1 MRPLVRSVLLL
12 ALAVSSVSAARG
24 KPARKPPA
32 PVRAA
37 PPAAEAAPL
46 QRGPTRL
53 DFTDPRLI
61 TGQLN
66 SGAVYLYERK
76 ELKGRSMVKLR
87 EDFRD
92 ELDPTRLR

>member
-1 MRPLVRSVLLL
+1 MRPLLRSALVL
-12 ALAVSSVSAARG
+12 ALALSSVSAARG
-24 KPARKPPA
+24 RPSRKVPA
-32 PVRAA
+32 PAPAA
-37 PPAAEAAPL
+37 PAPTPEAAPV

-53 DFTDPRLI
+53 DFTDPRVI

-92 ELDPTRLR
+92 ELVAP